1 MTDTLTATELRFERT
16 LPASVETVWKY
27 LTDSDLRSRWFMA
40 GSLDGRVGGDIEFIF
55 DHDQLSDNDVP
66 MPERFAANVGRRWTE
81 KVVRYEP
88 PHAIAYTFGK
98 NSDSVATFELKDA
111 GDGKTL
117 LTLVHSGI
125 KNREDAGSF
134 GGGWTSHLA
143 VLEARLNGRGVPDFW
158 ALHKQAED
166 SVKEALAGADA

>member
-1 MTDTLTATELRFERT
+1 
-16 LPASVETVWKY
+16 
-27 LTDSDLRSRWFMA
+27 
-40 GSLDGRVGGDIEFIF
+40 
-55 DHDQLSDNDVP
+55 
-66 MPERFAANVGRRWTE
+66 
-81 KVVRYEP
+81 VVRYEP
-88 PHAIAYTFGK
+88 PHAIAYTFG
-98 NSDSVATFELKDA
+98 SDASSIATFELKDA

-125 KNREDAGSF
+125 KNRDQAANF